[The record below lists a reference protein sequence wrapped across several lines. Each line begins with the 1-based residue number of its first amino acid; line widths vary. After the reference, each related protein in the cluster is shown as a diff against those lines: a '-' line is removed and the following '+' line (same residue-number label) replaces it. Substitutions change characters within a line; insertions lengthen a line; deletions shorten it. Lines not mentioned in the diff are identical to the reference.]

1 MIYKAIIYIKIEVS
15 FMLAAAKSII
25 EKIRKYKVHIF
36 YASGITAICINLVII
51 YFLIKLIFIRLGEII
66 PLVKIVLG

>member
-1 MIYKAIIYIKIEVS
+1 
-15 FMLAAAKSII
+15 MLAAAQSII

-36 YASGITAICINLVII
+36 YASGIAICINLVII

-66 PLVKIVLG
+66 PWLK